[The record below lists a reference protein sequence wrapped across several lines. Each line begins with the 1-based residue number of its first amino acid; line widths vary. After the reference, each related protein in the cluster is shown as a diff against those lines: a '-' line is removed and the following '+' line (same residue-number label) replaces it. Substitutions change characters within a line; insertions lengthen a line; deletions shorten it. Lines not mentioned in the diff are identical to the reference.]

1 MNRIPLPRFMTIR
14 QVAATGLLPE
24 NLLRTWAKNGRLPC
38 IHSGKKCLINFDRLV
53 EQLNGDNPEGG

>member
-1 MNRIPLPRFMTIR
+1 MNQIPRFMTIR

-24 NLLRTWAKNGRLPC
+24 NLLRAWEKNGRLPC